1 LFNTVG
7 LHIKINSFKW
17 LKKMANNKGAVIFL
31 AVIAVGA
38 LGISGF
44 MFITDLLSND
54 VDESENFKL
63 VALWDNINENTS
75 YAPYTTDS
83 NFLIEYFDQMVLNP
97 EYITVYNNTRF
108 SFATLGLY
116 KINLNTIFE
125 GIVNTADYWAILIR
139 NSSNFRYFDRWEDEN
154 NFFHYTDSSLYINVT
169 NSDTIYGIIGWSDS
183 DDFGIASSAI
193 SSQLSIEYV
202 VP

>member
-1 LFNTVG
+1 M
-7 LHIKINSFKW
+7 
-17 LKKMANNKGAVIFL
+17 LKKMANNKGVVIFI

-75 YAPYTTDS
+75 YAPYTTDR

-97 EYITVYNNTRF
+97 EYITVYNNTKF

-116 KINLNTIFE
+116 KINLNAIFE
-125 GIVNTADYWAILIR
+125 GIINTADYWAILIR

-154 NFFHYTDSSLYINVT
+154 NFYHYTDSSLYINVT
-169 NSDTIYGIIGWSDS
+169 NSDTMYGIIGWSDI
-183 DDFGIASSAI
+183 DDFAIASSAI